1 VTLRRKGGAILFY
14 SQFFFSKSKKSEI
27 IYWHYNYVLH
37 KKNLIL
43 TKKKFQRFYRREYK
57 CTRKIMIETNGM
69 KKQLDI
75 LMKMTDPNILSITQT
90 LILSN
95 KNKNN
100 KITKKS
106 SSVTF
111 DHRLFCHVVGKPY
124 EAGNPCFYWLPFG
137 KHSEHFTIQCITLN
151 SIQIRLRCVY
161 LLHIHVLP
169 VF

>member
-1 VTLRRKGGAILFY
+1 
-14 SQFFFSKSKKSEI
+14 
-27 IYWHYNYVLH
+27 
-37 KKNLIL
+37 
-43 TKKKFQRFYRREYK
+43 
-57 CTRKIMIETNGM
+57 
-69 KKQLDI
+69 
-75 LMKMTDPNILSITQT
+75 MKMTDPNILSITQT

-151 SIQIRLRCVY
+151 SIEIRLRCCLFVAHTRTSGFLNPLQNANAI
-161 LLHIHVLP
+161 LLHKIKTHIIS
-169 VF
+169 